1 MQLSS
6 INSFA
11 DIVPTD
17 TRKPAV
23 AVKKTA
29 WRDVSQ
35 RI

>member
-11 DIVPTD
+11 DIA
-17 TRKPAV
+17 PAGTHKT
-23 AVKKTA
+23 AMAIKKAA

>member
-1 MQLSS
+1 MQFLT

-11 DIVPTD
+11 DIAPTD